1 MRSGEFPRLLEG
13 PVVAGSSA
21 SLDDCYTHDT
31 GYSSAPLYS
40 RCRPKADGRFF
51 FKADEQADERYAT
64 RLRAF
69 ETVLSRVWQSRK
81 A

>member
-1 MRSGEFPRLLEG
+1 MCRWLAPA
-13 PVVAGSSA
+13 VVGDNADSLRPLPDSVPSPSAGKS
-21 SLDDCYTHDT
+21 
-31 GYSSAPLYS
+31 
-40 RCRPKADGRFF
+40 RPKADGRFF